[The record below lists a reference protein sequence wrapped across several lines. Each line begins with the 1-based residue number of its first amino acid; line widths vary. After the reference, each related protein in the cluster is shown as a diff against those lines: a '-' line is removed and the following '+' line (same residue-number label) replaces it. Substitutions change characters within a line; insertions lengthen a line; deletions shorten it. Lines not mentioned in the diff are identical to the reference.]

1 MYRCNYS
8 LVGYFTYLF
17 YLVSIA
23 AILSDWKVCKMHKG
37 VIPKHKQYTV
47 MNLKKLEYFDT
58 LVVETTPSDNN
69 IHMVKLDIIT
79 SAIGPAVI
87 SS

>member
-1 MYRCNYS
+1 
-8 LVGYFTYLF
+8 
-17 YLVSIA
+17 
-23 AILSDWKVCKMHKG
+23 MHKG

-58 LVVETTPSDNN
+58 LVAETTPSDNN
-69 IHMVKLDIIT
+69 IRMVKLDIIT

>member
-1 MYRCNYS
+1 
-8 LVGYFTYLF
+8 
-17 YLVSIA
+17 
-23 AILSDWKVCKMHKG
+23 
-37 VIPKHKQYTV
+37 

-58 LVVETTPSDNN
+58 LVAETTPSDNN
-69 IHMVKLDIIT
+69 IRMVKLDIIT